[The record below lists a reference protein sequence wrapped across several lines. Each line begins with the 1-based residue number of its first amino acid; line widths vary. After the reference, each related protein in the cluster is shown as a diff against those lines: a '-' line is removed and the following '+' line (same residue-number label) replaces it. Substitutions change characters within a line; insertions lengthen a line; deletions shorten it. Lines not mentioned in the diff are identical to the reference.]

1 MRPVRICVAV
11 PPIRDFYFTP
21 HRSSALGGVAVAAL
35 LEKAGHAVS
44 FFNFPLS
51 RKKST
56 TLPLPADLGHL
67 KEIIIPDE
75 SGPVSFFTRYQHF
88 GPPFAECARQ
98 IVAAD
103 PELLLL
109 SSFAFAY
116 ADQTLSLAAAVKQLR
131 PGLTIAAGGAGVSVF
146 PDYYLGDNAERIAS
160 VDFALVGEAEVALVQ
175 FINGFVRGGRDYA
188 DIPNLHVR
196 GKTPRVQENLTHS
209 SDLEFIWNR
218 TLETRKRIHIATSL
232 SRGCPKHCRFCSNHL
247 THGQTFRT
255 VPLERVAAGIT
266 GFPRHKPISLNFE
279 DDNLLLAKKYWL
291 ELLELCRNSFPD
303 ISFSAE
309 NGLDYTLLDEGLAD
323 KLVDLGMR
331 QFNLSLGAIDAGI
344 LKAEKRYADLARLEG
359 IIGKLAARKVPVITY
374 FICGLQEDTPE
385 KAIETLLYLA
395 QLPTLVGISPFY
407 PVPGLPGF
415 TDRALFRDRPSAL
428 CAGSA
433 AWPWTKSLTSA
444 QLVTAFRLARLVN
457 LCKKKDRLP
466 AEQEIVDQCARE
478 KRLYTLIGKEKR
490 CVPVQGIDEEMV
502 ENFFARASRC
512 GFSPV
517 DT

>member
-1 MRPVRICVAV
+1 MRPARICVAV
-11 PPIRDFYFTP
+11 PPVRDFYFTP
-21 HRSSALGGVAVAAL
+21 HRSSALGGAAVTAL

-44 FFNFPLS
+44 FFNFPML

-56 TLPLPADLGHL
+56 AVPLPADLDHL

-103 PELLLL
+103 PEIVLL

-116 ADQTLSLAAAVKQLR
+116 ADQALSLAAAVKQLC
-131 PGLTIAAGGAGVSVF
+131 PELTIAAGGAGVSVF
-146 PDYYLGDNAERIAS
+146 PEYYLGDNAEGIDS
-160 VDFALVGEAEVALVQ
+160 IDFALTGEAEIALVE
-175 FINGFVRGGRDYA
+175 FIECFVRGGKDYT
-188 DIPNLHVR
+188 DLPDLHVCGGTPPVR
-196 GKTPRVQENLTHS
+196 GNFTRS
-209 SDLEFIWNR
+209 SELEFIWSR

-232 SRGCPKHCRFCSNHL
+232 SRGCPKQCRFCSNHL

-266 GFPRHKPISLNFE
+266 GFPRCKPILLNFE
-279 DDNLLLAKKYWL
+279 DDNLLLAKDYWL
-291 ELLELCRNSFPD
+291 ELLGLCRNSFAD

-309 NGLDYTLLDEGLAD
+309 NGLDYTLLDEGVVD
-323 KLVDLGMR
+323 ELVDLGMR
-331 QFNLSLGAIDAGI
+331 QFNLSLGAVDAGI
-344 LKAEKRYADLARLEG
+344 LKAEKRCADLARLER
-359 IIGKLAARKVPVITY
+359 IIGRLADRKVPVITY
-374 FICGLQEDTPE
+374 FICGLQGDTPG

-395 QLPTLVGISPFY
+395 QLPTRVGISLFY

-415 TDRALFRDRPSAL
+415 TDRALFRDRSSAL
-428 CAGSA
+428 CAGSS
-433 AWPWTKSLTSA
+433 AWPWTESLTSA

-457 LCKKKDRLP
+457 LCKKGELLP
-466 AEQEIVDQCARE
+466 VERGIVERCVRE

-490 CVPVQGIDEEMV
+490 CGPVQRVDEEMV
-502 ENFFARASRC
+502 ENFFVRASRC